1 MTVNYS
7 EALIEQA
14 LVKVYSCGDRT
25 IRSVA
30 PTHPVGSSPREACE
44 CLRNSGRFTLTYML
58 ANYPIHSVFGLMLQI
73 ARTLNTGRIAS
84 EIIGMELIGFASVL
98 TKGLADVEWPNG
110 LTSPIGA
117 NIYLLAPP
125 SSGKSLI
132 YRILALAIEAWLKQF
147 NSVVGSGK
155 RFGLFV
161 EGETPEAILTH
172 LVDCPI
178 AALVTDEV
186 ALVTRLKPALLI
198 KLVDRIALRSGT
210 VTKGRTEVLDHS
222 FSLFCLGPLEKL
234 ADVKK
239 ALRTSGC
246 ANRLLIACSNGKATV
261 DGSMHEVK
269 LSPEVEEAWRK
280 KVNELLTMNAAYI
293 EKPDKKRPV
302 LRLSPKALEYFI
314 WLEEQVRRQNAS
326 GSPLEHISEYIK
338 RHIERVLRLS
348 GSLHVFEYGVEG
360 EISEDTLKC
369 AAELCGWHIEA
380 FAQAVYEQPK
390 LMQADK
396 DAAELERAILQF
408 FHTNGISQ
416 CRLSEM
422 RTNALNLGLTPT
434 RFTRALATLA
444 SQGKVRVVSHRNTP
458 WVLFN
463 SLQIAHY
470 R

>member
-1 MTVNYS
+1 MNY
-7 EALIEQA
+7 AL
-14 LVKVYSCGDRT
+14 T
-25 IRSVA
+25 
-30 PTHPVGSSPREACE
+30 
-44 CLRNSGRFTLTYML
+44 FMF
-58 ANYPIHSVFGLMLQI
+58 ANYPIYSFFGLMFQI
-73 ARTLNTGRIAS
+73 AQSLNTGRISS
-84 EIIGMELIGFASVL
+84 EIIGMQLIGFASLL
-98 TKGLADVEWPNG
+98 TKGLADVAWPNG

-132 YRILALAIEAWLKQF
+132 YRILALAIESWLKQF
-147 NSVVGSGK
+147 NSVIGLEK
-155 RFGLFV
+155 RFDLFV
-161 EGETPEAILTH
+161 ESETPEAILAH
-172 LVDCPI
+172 LGDCPI

-186 ALVTRLKPALLI
+186 ALVTRLKPAFLI

-222 FSLFCLGPLEKL
+222 FSMFCLGPLEKL

-380 FAQAVYEQPK
+380 FAQAVYEPPK
-390 LMQADK
+390 LTQSDK
-396 DAAELERAILQF
+396 DAVDLERAIRNHALV
-408 FHTNGISQ
+408 HNVWLYRHSDM
-416 CRLSEM
+416 RSEAI
-422 RTNALNLGLTPT
+422 NIGLTPS
-434 RFTRALATLA
+434 RFKHALALIA
-444 SQGKVRVVSHRNTP
+444 KQGQVRVFTHQRTV
-458 WVLFN
+458 WVEVAPIYPSLF
-463 SLQIAHY
+463 
-470 R
+470 